1 MMKIK
6 YDIKGVVVDYL
17 QILNVNMKGSNK
29 EQQMGDVAR
38 RLKNIAKE
46 LDIWVIALSQLNR
59 DSMNPQ
65 PSLSRLR
72 DSGQIAEAADIKRSF
87 EITGNALVA
96 EPSQALRDMWNDMM
110 RGKMDVTIGQEVGKL
125 PRKMKKALHSK
136 RMSKWKHKVA
146 SYISRRQ
153 VRIHD
158 AEMVVT
164 PDQFDTLKATVSG
177 GTIEHGCVVSG
188 KQISEAL
195 ERYKHRH
202 S

>member
-1 MMKIK
+1 MGDEETMKMLMGENLRIMVGGQVVGMAK
-6 YDIKGVVVDYL
+6 EAKFSIAEDEASTKEFSDPWRTPDIKQSWDISCDAMVQDA
-17 QILNVNMKGSNK
+17 
-29 EQQMGDVAR
+29 GDV
-38 RLKNIAKE
+38 
-46 LDIWVIALSQLNR
+46 
-59 DSMNPQ
+59 
-65 PSLSRLR
+65 LR
-72 DSGQIAEAADIKRSF
+72 DLL
-87 EITGNALVA
+87 N
-96 EPSQALRDMWNDMM
+96 
-110 RGKMDVTIGQEVGKL
+110 GKEKWDVTIGQEVGKL

-136 RMSKWKHKVA
+136 RMSKWKQKVA

-164 PDQFDTLKATVSG
+164 PDQFDTLKATISG

-202 S
+202 N

>member
-1 MMKIK
+1 MKMLAGGNLRIMVGGQVVGMAK
-6 YDIKGVVVDYL
+6 DAKFSISKDDASTKEFSDPWRTSDIKQSWDISCDAMVRDA
-17 QILNVNMKGSNK
+17 
-29 EQQMGDVAR
+29 GDV
-38 RLKNIAKE
+38 
-46 LDIWVIALSQLNR
+46 
-59 DSMNPQ
+59 
-65 PSLSRLR
+65 LR
-72 DSGQIAEAADIKRSF
+72 DLL
-87 EITGNALVA
+87 N
-96 EPSQALRDMWNDMM
+96 
-110 RGKMDVTIGQEVGKL
+110 GKEKWDVTIGQEVGKL
-125 PRKMKKALHSK
+125 PRKIKKAIRSK
-136 RMSKWKHKVA
+136 RMSKWKQKVA

-164 PDQFDTLKATVSG
+164 PDQFDTLKATISG

>member
-1 MMKIK
+1 
-6 YDIKGVVVDYL
+6 
-17 QILNVNMKGSNK
+17 
-29 EQQMGDVAR
+29 MGDEETMKMLMGENLRIMVGGQVVGM
-38 RLKNIAKE
+38 AKE
-46 LDIWVIALSQLNR
+46 AKFSISEDDASTKEFS
-59 DSMNPQ
+59 DP
-65 PSLSRLR
+65 LR
-72 DSGQIAEAADIKRSF
+72 TPDIKRSF

-96 EPSQALRDMWNDMM
+96 EPSQAMRDMWNDMM
-110 RGKMDVTIGQEVGKL
+110 RGKMDVTIEQKVGKL

-136 RMSKWKHKVA
+136 RMTKWKHKVA
-146 SYISRRQ
+146 AYINRRQ
-153 VRIHD
+153 IRIHD

-164 PDQFDTLKATVSG
+164 PDQFDTLKATISG

>member
-1 MMKIK
+1 MGDEETMKMLAGENLRIMVGGQVVGMAK
-6 YDIKGVVVDYL
+6 DAKFSISEDDASTKEFADPWRTPDIKQSWDISCDAMVRDA
-17 QILNVNMKGSNK
+17 
-29 EQQMGDVAR
+29 GDV
-38 RLKNIAKE
+38 
-46 LDIWVIALSQLNR
+46 
-59 DSMNPQ
+59 
-65 PSLSRLR
+65 LR
-72 DSGQIAEAADIKRSF
+72 DLL
-87 EITGNALVA
+87 N
-96 EPSQALRDMWNDMM
+96 
-110 RGKMDVTIGQEVGKL
+110 GKEKWDVTIGQEVGKL

-136 RMSKWKHKVA
+136 RMSKWKQKVA

-164 PDQFDTLKATVSG
+164 PDQFDTLKATISG

>member
-1 MMKIK
+1 M
-6 YDIKGVVVDYL
+6 
-17 QILNVNMKGSNK
+17 ILNGPGKISIMVGGQVVGM
-29 EQQMGDVAR
+29 
-38 RLKNIAKE
+38 AKE
-46 LDIWVIALSQLNR
+46 AKFSISEDDASTKEFS
-59 DSMNPQ
+59 DP
-65 PSLSRLR
+65 LR
-72 DSGQIAEAADIKRSF
+72 TPDIKRSF

-96 EPSQALRDMWNDMM
+96 EPSQAMRDMWNDMM
-110 RGKMDVTIGQEVGKL
+110 RGKMDVTIEQKVGKL

-136 RMSKWKHKVA
+136 RMSKWKQKVA

-153 VRIHD
+153 IRIHD

-164 PDQFDTLKATVSG
+164 PDQFDTLKATISG

-195 ERYKHRH
+195 ERYKHRL

>member
-1 MMKIK
+1 MGDEETMKMLMGENLRIMVGGQVVGMAK
-6 YDIKGVVVDYL
+6 EAKFSIAEDDASTKEFSDPWRTPDIKQSWDISCDAMVRDA
-17 QILNVNMKGSNK
+17 
-29 EQQMGDVAR
+29 GDV
-38 RLKNIAKE
+38 
-46 LDIWVIALSQLNR
+46 
-59 DSMNPQ
+59 
-65 PSLSRLR
+65 LR
-72 DSGQIAEAADIKRSF
+72 DLL
-87 EITGNALVA
+87 N
-96 EPSQALRDMWNDMM
+96 
-110 RGKMDVTIGQEVGKL
+110 GKEKWDVTIGQEVGKL

-136 RMSKWKHKVA
+136 RMSKWKQKVA

-164 PDQFDTLKATVSG
+164 PDQFDTLKATISG

-195 ERYKHRH
+195 ERYKHRL

>member
-1 MMKIK
+1 M
-6 YDIKGVVVDYL
+6 
-17 QILNVNMKGSNK
+17 ILNGPGKISIMVGGQVVGMTK
-29 EQQMGDVAR
+29 E
-38 RLKNIAKE
+38 AKF
-46 LDIWVIALSQLNR
+46 S
-59 DSMNPQ
+59 
-65 PSLSRLR
+65 
-72 DSGQIAEAADIKRSF
+72 IAEDDASTKEFSDPWRTPDIKRSF
-87 EITGNALVA
+87 EITGNAIVT

-110 RGKMDVTIGQEVGKL
+110 RGKMDVTIEQKVGKL

-136 RMSKWKHKVA
+136 RMTKWKHKAA

-164 PDQFDTLKATVSG
+164 PDQFDTMKATISG

-188 KQISEAL
+188 KQIGEAL

-202 S
+202 R